1 VTAGGLCISYRPTT
15 FVCILVGLCN
25 CLFVLLG
32 SFVCFM
38 CFVAIK
44 TGQKSKCIFERFAYS
59 YSVLFSANF
68 RLLFSSVLR
77 AIRKSCYLYAIRV
90 AVLSYRSWR
99 NLQYNTV
106 YSLQCTVTNR
116 WFTRNIRFVNDR
128 QNRRKS
134 CPQPGG
140 EGFDGFDFDRFPLSR
155 NLDRPWWQ

>member
-1 VTAGGLCISYRPTT
+1 
-15 FVCILVGLCN
+15 
-25 CLFVLLG
+25 
-32 SFVCFM
+32 M

-77 AIRKSCYLYAIRV
+77 AIRKSYLYAIRV

-99 NLQYNTV
+99 NLQYNAV

-140 EGFDGFDFDRFPLSR
+140 GGVRRVRLRSIPPQPEP
-155 NLDRPWWQ
+155 RPTMVAIIRTTMFHLGIYFSV